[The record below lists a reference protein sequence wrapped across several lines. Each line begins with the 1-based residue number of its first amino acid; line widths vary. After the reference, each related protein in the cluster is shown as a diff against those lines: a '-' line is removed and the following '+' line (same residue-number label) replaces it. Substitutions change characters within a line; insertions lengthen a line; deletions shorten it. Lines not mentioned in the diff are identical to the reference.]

1 MLDIDLIPVF
11 RRKNRKMRHKV
22 LRGKRCK
29 FSKHICMEQYVIN
42 SRTGHI
48 YQKLLDVFSLK
59 FRLKRT
65 SQAILTSQN
74 FQAVFTC

>member
-1 MLDIDLIPVF
+1 
-11 RRKNRKMRHKV
+11 
-22 LRGKRCK
+22 
-29 FSKHICMEQYVIN
+29 MEQYVIN

-74 FQAVFTC
+74 FQAVFTCWTQTAQTHTWT